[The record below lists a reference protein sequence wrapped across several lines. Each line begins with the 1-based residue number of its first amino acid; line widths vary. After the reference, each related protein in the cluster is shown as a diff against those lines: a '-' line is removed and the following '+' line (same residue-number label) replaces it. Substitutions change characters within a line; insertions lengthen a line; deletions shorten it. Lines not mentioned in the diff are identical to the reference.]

1 MELTTKKKSR
11 LRHLRIAFYF
21 LPIIAILAG
30 YGAMIAATHEPY
42 PFTIVTGTSMKP
54 TILPGSIAVIDKVPF
69 SQLQVGDIIVF
80 KPQISMYFPCNGS
93 PSSSLTSETPVPC
106 FIIHRI
112 VWIGTNNQGS
122 MIVETKG
129 DNNPISLPNYD
140 TNINSSMYIGKVIL
154 QFPMLGYI
162 TVPPYN
168 EAIALIIFIALVVEL
183 YLDRKASGRLA
194 RQRNIGTSQLPQST

>member
-1 MELTTKKKSR
+1 MDLREKKKSP
-11 LRHLRIAFYF
+11 LRHLRIVLYF

-30 YGAMIAATHEPY
+30 YGAIIEATHEPY

-54 TILPGSIAVIDKVPF
+54 TILPGSIALIDKVPF
-69 SQLQVGDIIVF
+69 DQLRVGDIIVF
-80 KPQISMYFPCNGS
+80 KPQIAMYFPCNGS

-112 VWIGTNNQGS
+112 VLIGTDNQGN

-140 TNINSSMYIGKVIL
+140 TDINSSMYIGKVVL

-168 EAIALIIFIALVVEL
+168 EAIASVIFIALLVEL
-183 YLDRKASGRLA
+183 YLDRKASKKVVNSSNVDATRLPSSA
-194 RQRNIGTSQLPQST
+194 

>member
-1 MELTTKKKSR
+1 MESNAKKKSR
-11 LRHLRIAFYF
+11 LRHVRIAVYF

-30 YGAMIAATHEPY
+30 YGAIIGVTHEPY
-42 PFTIVTGTSMKP
+42 PFTLVTGTSMKP
-54 TILPGSIAVIDKVPF
+54 TILPGSIALIDKVPF
-69 SQLQVGDIIVF
+69 NQLQVGDIIVF
-80 KPQISMYFPCNGS
+80 RPQISMYFPCDGS

-112 VWIGTNNQGS
+112 ASISTNNQGN
-122 MIVETKG
+122 IIIETKG

-140 TNINSSMYIGKVIL
+140 TNINSSMYFGKVVL
-154 QFPMLGYI
+154 QFPILGYI

-168 EAIALIIFIALVVEL
+168 EGIALVIFIALLLEL

-194 RQRNIGTSQLPQST
+194 RRASIDGSQLPSPS